1 MDRGNKSIQTVVITG
16 MSGSGKS
23 TALRAFED
31 MGYYCLDNL
40 PITLLPDFLS
50 LAEKSSE
57 IPPKIAM
64 VMDLRERGFLDQY
77 ASIFNQVKGAGY
89 HLELLFL
96 DTSDDV
102 LVQRFSQTRRR
113 HPLQHKENTPIAEA
127 IAEERK
133 RLRGIREFADKYI
146 DTSGYNVHQLREAVL
161 TLYSQRQ
168 DLNRLL
174 IHVISF
180 GFKYGL
186 PADANLVFDVRFL
199 ANPYFEPEL
208 RPLSGRDS
216 PVKDYV
222 MRDQETSRFLAH
234 LERMLGFLVPN
245 YQREGKSYLV
255 VAVGCTGGR
264 HRSVAIAEW
273 IKDFFR
279 QRDHDVVITHRDLEK
294 EA

>member
-1 MDRGNKSIQTVVITG
+1 VDRQSKNIQTVVITG

-77 ASIFNQVKGAGY
+77 ASIFNQIKGAGY

-113 HPLQHKENTPIAEA
+113 HPLQHKENTPISEA

-199 ANPYFEPEL
+199 TNPYFEPEL
-208 RPLSGRDS
+208 RPLSGCDA

-222 MRDQETSRFLAH
+222 MRDKETSRFLAH
-234 LERMLGFLVPN
+234 LEQMLGFLVPN

-273 IKDFFR
+273 IRDFFR
-279 QRDHDVVITHRDLEK
+279 QRGHDVVITHRDLEK
-294 EA
+294 EG